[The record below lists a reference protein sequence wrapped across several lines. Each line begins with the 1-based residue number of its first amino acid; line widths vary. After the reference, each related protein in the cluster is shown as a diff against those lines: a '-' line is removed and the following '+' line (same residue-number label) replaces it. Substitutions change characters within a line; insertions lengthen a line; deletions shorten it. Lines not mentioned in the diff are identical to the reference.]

1 MLLGTKAYLP
11 NQVLNAG
18 YNYTPHETD
27 ALLLIINAFAGETV
41 LKMKLNTFL
50 VNYGSSNNN
59 VAEWNRTMRGL
70 LSKPLEFYNSE
81 TKTYFT
87 ENIILRYSHDTRTNE
102 ITLLFS
108 AEMAAILTRTKEKY
122 SLYSLRVL
130 LSLDS
135 RYSKR
140 IYLFANAW
148 KTGGIFEIDIEKLRL
163 KLQIGNKY
171 EQTADFK
178 RKILEPAFSEVN
190 DKSELQ
196 IEPVYIKEG
205 REILR
210 LKLNVYI
217 KEEIKTGNTKER
229 ELLRKFGVASW
240 LIDNALAILSIDEI
254 NDVINNTIMNQHQ
267 IKNTSA
273 YIYGTFK
280 KLGVPVEKKMF

>member
-27 ALLLIINAFAGETV
+27 ALLLIINAFAGKTV

>member
-240 LIDNALAILSIDEI
+240 LIDNALAVLSIDEI

>member
-1 MLLGTKAYLP
+1 MLLATNAYLP

-27 ALLLIINAFAGETV
+27 ALLLIINAFAGETL

-50 VNYGSSNNN
+50 THYGASNNN
-59 VAEWNRTMRGL
+59 VSEWNKTMRGL
-70 LSKPLEFYNSE
+70 LSKPLEFYNKE

-102 ITLLFS
+102 VTLWFS
-108 AEMAAILTRTKEKY
+108 PEMAAILTRTKEKY

-130 LSLDS
+130 LALDS

-140 IYLFANAW
+140 IYLFCNAW
-148 KTGGIFEIDIEKLRL
+148 KTAGLFSIDIDKLRS

-178 RKILEPAFSEVN
+178 RKILEPAIFEIN
-190 DKSELQ
+190 EKSELT

-205 REILR
+205 REIITLQC
-210 LKLNVYI
+210 NVFV
-217 KEEIKTGNTKER
+217 KAELKTGNVKER
-229 ELLRKFGVASW
+229 EQLRKFGVASW
-240 LIDNALAILSIDEI
+240 LIDNAMAILSIDEI
-254 NDVINNTIMNQHQ
+254 NDVLNNTIMNQHQ
-267 IKNTSA
+267 IKNTSS